1 MTTGIGGE
9 DMDAAATPPPA
20 ARQAAAGAALLRP
33 GAPSPGL
40 PQPTL
45 PSLGQAA
52 RVWARIGLLSFG
64 GPAGQ
69 IALMHRE
76 IVAERGL
83 VGERRFLHALSFCAL
98 LPGPEAQQLA
108 TYLGWLMHG
117 VPGGLIAGGLFVLPG
132 AAVLL
137 ALSIVYV
144 ELGQVR
150 AVEGVFLGL
159 QCAVL
164 AIVLQAVCRL
174 GSRALQTNAARLVAL
189 AAFVALAVFA
199 VPFPIVVGS
208 AAILGACLPRRF
220 AGPQHEAAHAAS
232 GAPDAIDHAMA
243 AEPSLARV
251 RASGARRAG
260 ASALLMWLLP
270 VAALHWLLPG
280 RFADIALFFSKMA
293 VVTVGGAYAVLAY
306 VAQDAVHGQHWLT
319 AGEMLSGLGLAET
332 TPGPLILVLQ
342 FVGFIAG
349 ARAPGAVSGVAGG
362 VAGSLLTL
370 WVTFVPC
377 FAYVF
382 LGAPAMERL
391 AENRLLA
398 AALAGVTASVVG
410 IIANLGFWFGEHV
423 LFGANLTTPQ
433 PVAIGVA
440 LVAAICVFVLRQS
453 AAVTLGICAAL
464 GLVIFIV

>member
-1 MTTGIGGE
+1 
-9 DMDAAATPPPA
+9 
-20 ARQAAAGAALLRP
+20 
-33 GAPSPGL
+33 
-40 PQPTL
+40 
-45 PSLGQAA
+45 LGQAA

-76 IVAERGL
+76 IVAERGW

-117 VPGGLIAGGLFVLPG
+117 VPGGVVAGGLFILPG

-137 ALSIVYV
+137 GLSILYL
-144 ELGQVR
+144 ELGQVPTV
-150 AVEGVFLGL
+150 AGVFLGL

-164 AIVLQAVCRL
+164 AIVFQAVRRL
-174 GSRALQTNAARLVAL
+174 ASRALQTTAARGLAV
-189 AAFVALAVFA
+189 AAFVALAGFA
-199 VPFPIVVGS
+199 VPFPVVVAS
-208 AAILGACLPRRF
+208 AAILGACLPARF
-220 AGPQHEAAHAAS
+220 AATTHGAAGPDMPGLFDRAL
-232 GAPDAIDHAMA
+232 A
-243 AEPSLARV
+243 AEPGLSRA
-251 RASGARRAG
+251 RASAARLAG
-260 ASALLMWLLP
+260 GVALTLWLLP

-280 RFADIALFFSKMA
+280 RFAAIALFFCKMA
-293 VVTVGGAYAVLAY
+293 VVTFGGAYAVLAY

-342 FVGFIAG
+342 FVGFLAG
-349 ARAPGAVSGVAGG
+349 ARAPGGLSGLAGG
-362 VAGSLLTL
+362 IAGSVLTL
-370 WVTFVPC
+370 WVSFVPC

-391 AENRLLA
+391 AANRVLA
-398 AALAGVTASVVG
+398 AALAGVSASVVG

-423 LFGANLTTPQ
+423 LFGANLGNPQ
-433 PVAIGVA
+433 PVSMA
-440 LVAAICVFVLRQS
+440 LALLAAICVFVLRLG
-453 AAVTLGICAAL
+453 AAVTLGICAVV
-464 GLVIFIV
+464 GLVVSVS